1 MLSPPFKVDVERFP
15 RPPRAGCL
23 LDRWARDG
31 TKRTQRADFVSSPS
45 ASLQGLHPLASSARG
60 GLADYSDSHRN
71 FILLP
76 SFGRRYIIE
85 IWKCL
90 FTTGT
95 EKNGE
100 EAMESCNRLVKL
112 GRRQFL
118 RGGATTAAAT
128 VAAGIIP
135 QRADATPAL
144 ARITYP
150 STKLVN
156 VKDLKVD
163 APADPIPRQGF

>member
-1 MLSPPFKVDVERFP
+1 
-15 RPPRAGCL
+15 
-23 LDRWARDG
+23 
-31 TKRTQRADFVSSPS
+31 
-45 ASLQGLHPLASSARG
+45 
-60 GLADYSDSHRN
+60 
-71 FILLP
+71 
-76 SFGRRYIIE
+76 
-85 IWKCL
+85 
-90 FTTGT
+90 
-95 EKNGE
+95 
-100 EAMESCNRLVKL
+100 MESCNRLVKL

-128 VAAGIIP
+128 VVAGIIP

-163 APADPIPRQGF
+163 APADPIPRQGFARGDHQARPKGRGWCRARR